1 MIISDEKFPK
11 SERLL
16 KTKEF
21 SFVYKRGSCVRQ
33 GAISLYTLANSL
45 TQNRMGISISS
56 KRVKSAARRNRL
68 KRVLRETYRRN
79 RKYLKKGFDMVF
91 VIKTDPGKF
100 VSYKIV
106 NEIFLKSIQKAG
118 LRA

>member
-1 MIISDEKFPK
+1 M
-11 SERLL
+11 
-16 KTKEF
+16 
-21 SFVYKRGSCVRQ
+21 
-33 GAISLYTLANSL
+33 
-45 TQNRMGISISS
+45 
-56 KRVKSAARRNRL
+56 